1 MGLCHLNCG
10 DDPENIWE
18 DCIMPLEVFGGI
30 FVCSSA
36 EKTGIIRGKRVG
48 MVVARDLREAD
59 LVFLG
64 SQTWRRFV
72 T

>member
-1 MGLCHLNCG
+1 
-10 DDPENIWE
+10 
-18 DCIMPLEVFGGI
+18 MPLEVFGGI